1 MAGTTGPAMAALLED
16 RRVDPDEVSAAA
28 NAISAGTE
36 TVLGLVERLG
46 PLLTHSEVRIMI
58 HDTTCTG

>member
-46 PLLTHSEVRIMI
+46 PLLTHSEVRIMPLPN
-58 HDTTCTG
+58 G